1 LELGLIHQ
9 KHINYSDFKAS
20 IIQPL
25 RLALYMRRKKGGNK
39 DESQSSLDSFTNNNI
54 PSMPDL
60 DSLAKADK
68 IMRKE
73 KLNSSDDDTE
83 GLNTFEMP
91 SMQQIKEKSAAPTG
105 LVYHDLEKMYPNP
118 PIKDS
123 SSGIV
128 VHRAVLNDITGC
140 STLLDWLAEGHASI
154 VEMNRLIKREVE
166 FSSAINQLHTFIEGD
181 LGGQIIQITDT
192 RLMLLPP
199 GCRGVRGIEMEAFA
213 ASAEELGRRRL

>member
-1 LELGLIHQ
+1 
-9 KHINYSDFKAS
+9 
-20 IIQPL
+20 
-25 RLALYMRRKKGGNK
+25 MRKKRSAEK
-39 DESQSSLDSFTNNNI
+39 DDAQSSLDSFTGNNV

-68 IMRKE
+68 ILRKE
-73 KLNSSDDDTE
+73 KQSPTNEDTE

-91 SMQQIKEKSAAPTG
+91 SMQQVKEKSAAPTG

-123 SSGIV
+123 SSGMV

-166 FSSAINQLHTFIEGD
+166 FSSAVNQLHTFIEGD

-199 GCRGVRGIEMEAFA
+199 GCRGVRGVEMEAFA

>member
-1 LELGLIHQ
+1 
-9 KHINYSDFKAS
+9 
-20 IIQPL
+20 
-25 RLALYMRRKKGGNK
+25 MRKKKSAEK
-39 DESQSSLDSFTNNNI
+39 DDAQSSLDSFTGNNV

-68 IMRKE
+68 ILRKE
-73 KLNSSDDDTE
+73 KQSPSNEDTE

-91 SMQQIKEKSAAPTG
+91 SMQQVKEKSAAPSG

-123 SSGIV
+123 SSGMV

-166 FSSAINQLHTFIEGD
+166 FSSAVNQLHTFIEGD

-199 GCRGVRGIEMEAFA
+199 GCRGVRGVEMEAFA